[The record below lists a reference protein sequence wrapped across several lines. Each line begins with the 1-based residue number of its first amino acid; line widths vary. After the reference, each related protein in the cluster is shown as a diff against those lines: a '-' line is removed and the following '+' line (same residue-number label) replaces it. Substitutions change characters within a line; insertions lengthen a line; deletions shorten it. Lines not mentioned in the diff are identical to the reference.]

1 MSAFKSRCTDEFQSA
16 VDVVCGACP
25 QLVDVCEAIGV
36 EADER
41 YCGRCI
47 VRLMCDLF
55 AAEDAAQGH
64 LADESPE
71 WQAIINY

>member
-1 MSAFKSRCTDEFQSA
+1 M
-16 VDVVCGACP
+16 
-25 QLVDVCEAIGV
+25 
-36 EADER
+36 
-41 YCGRCI
+41 

>member
-1 MSAFKSRCTDEFQSA
+1 MAEFKSRYTDEFQSA

-25 QLVDVCEAIGV
+25 YRGDVCEDQGTEV
-36 EADER
+36 DEK
-41 YCGRCI
+41 YCGHCM

-55 AAEDAAQGH
+55 AAEDVAQSR

>member
-1 MSAFKSRCTDEFQSA
+1 MRSTSCAERA
-16 VDVVCGACP
+16 RNG
-25 QLVDVCEAIGV
+25 VDVCEAIGV

-41 YCGRCI
+41 YCGRCM